1 MGEGRR
7 YETLK
12 AFFDSLSEKQKQSI
26 EAVAM
31 DTWDPYI
38 KAVKECC
45 PQVLVVF
52 DQFQMVKAFGRVI
65 DQVRRQEYHKAT
77 QERKEV
83 IKGSKYLLLK
93 NKEHLLPEEALRL
106 QRLLELNHNLS
117 LTYILKD
124 MLKKLG
130 DEIDPAQAQK
140 ALDEWCRVA
149 QESHLKPVMAFAKM
163 LKRYDYGIL
172 NHCLYPIHTSILE
185 GINNEIKVI
194 KRKVYGFHDI
204 EYFSFII
211 QDSFARC
218 N

>member
-77 QERKEV
+77 QEERSDQRK
-83 IKGSKYLLLK
+83 
-93 NKEHLLPEEALRL
+93 
-106 QRLLELNHNLS
+106 
-117 LTYILKD
+117 
-124 MLKKLG
+124 
-130 DEIDPAQAQK
+130 
-140 ALDEWCRVA
+140 
-149 QESHLKPVMAFAKM
+149 
-163 LKRYDYGIL
+163 
-172 NHCLYPIHTSILE
+172 
-185 GINNEIKVI
+185 
-194 KRKVYGFHDI
+194 
-204 EYFSFII
+204 
-211 QDSFARC
+211 
-218 N
+218 